1 MAMTGSRT
9 GRGEALAA
17 SKRSRRRYARIRGRL
32 IRTYLKILAATRV
45 RSTYL
50 LPDLT

>member
-1 MAMTGSRT
+1 MAMKGSRT

-32 IRTYLKILAATRV
+32 IRTYLRILAAMKA
-45 RSTYL
+45 RSTCL